1 MSTYPVPTPIPTE
14 PLRRH
19 PGVVATAI
27 ASAGLVACVAT
38 VSYLSRSDGPG
49 AAAPAP
55 PAVVKATAAGATR
68 TSSSMP
74 GMAMPAAAATPAAA
88 ASTKPYDATLPAVG
102 PGTVH
107 RYTLTIHEQT
117 ITVAPGVRYDG
128 WLFGTT
134 APGPVIHVRQGDTV
148 DVTLKNG
155 GAMPHSVD
163 FHAARVAPD
172 VAFKTVPGGGS
183 VHFRFKATTA
193 GAFMYHCGTAPALAH
208 IANGMYGAI
217 VVDPKGGLP
226 KVDRSYVLVASEWY
240 LNGDGKAAPA
250 SLDMARAH
258 AMNPDYV
265 TWNGVAGQ
273 YKTHPLTAK
282 VGDEVRF
289 YVVAAGPS
297 LDTDFHVVGTVLDTV
312 WLDATTTDVL
322 HGVQT
327 QLVPA
332 GGGMVFDTRFD
343 AKGLYPFV
351 SHSFASVDKG
361 QVGLVN
367 VGNVA
372 GTMSH

>member
-1 MSTYPVPTPIPTE
+1 MSTYPAPNPIRQHE
-14 PLRRH
+14 PLHRN

-27 ASAGLVACVAT
+27 FSAGVVACVAT
-38 VSYLSRSDGPG
+38 VSYLSRSDGAA

-55 PAVVKATAAGATR
+55 VVVKATAASTKAS
-68 TSSSMP
+68 SSSMP
-74 GMAMPAAAATPAAA
+74 GMAMPAATAAPAAA
-88 ASTKPYDATLPAVG
+88 ASKPYDARLPAVG
-102 PGTVH
+102 AGTVH
-107 RYTLTIHEQT
+107 RYTLTIREQT
-117 ITVAPGVRYDG
+117 ITIAPGVRYDG

-134 APGPVIHVRQGDTV
+134 APGPVIHVRQGDWV

-183 VHFRFKATTA
+183 VHIRFRATTA

-250 SLDMARAH
+250 SLDMAKAH

-282 VGDEVRF
+282 VGDTVRF

-297 LDTDFHVVGTVLDTV
+297 LDTDFHIVGTVLDNV

-327 QLVPA
+327 ELVPA

-343 AKGLYPFV
+343 SKGLYPFV

-367 VGNVA
+367 VGNVK